1 MIDLRRAVRARLRPF
16 ERRAPW
22 CRYFRGGP
30 RGPRPALPPLITQ
43 CILRHGARQTR
54 PRQQQSGTNDDRSPA
69 RRRRADDGRERE
81 VVSGGLAS
89 VSCAGA
95 CNCCSE
101 GEASVTSEAGWW
113 LGSAAARAGARRGLG
128 RVAGDGR
135 GGVSCGAPR
144 RSGMGAARATGRAV
158 SGSKDGLPVS
168 QAVPA
173 GPRCPCDW
181 PGPTPQCLPALLPSA
196 FNRSWRETA

>member
-1 MIDLRRAVRARLRPF
+1 MRAANLDRSSPRRARSFAPVRTASAVVPLFSRWPPR
-16 ERRAPW
+16 
-22 CRYFRGGP
+22 P

-101 GEASVTSEAGWW
+101 GEASVTSEAGWR
-113 LGSAAARAGARRGLG
+113 LGSAAARAEAGAGRRGRPG
-128 RVAGDGR
+128 RRELWSTPTERHGGSPGYRKGR
-135 GGVSCGAPR
+135 FR
-144 RSGMGAARATGRAV
+144 
-158 SGSKDGLPVS
+158 
-168 QAVPA
+168 Q
-173 GPRCPCDW
+173 
-181 PGPTPQCLPALLPSA
+181 
-196 FNRSWRETA
+196 